1 MAHWNGTEGAMMTAK
16 PQQTLSPEDD
26 PTSSLHVWVLRIWMV
41 CALIIVV
48 AGVANYLLC
57 LLVGEK

>member
-1 MAHWNGTEGAMMTAK
+1 MTAK